1 MFDFIVCPERKMY
14 CFMIFIFKGF
24 HNFDF
29 QKLFNAVCCLPSK
42 ALISTAYTVN
52 CGEKL
57 HVSPCHVNI
66 SFTVK
71 VSFDVSEIYYTCIE
85 IHVTFIHVKKAKNR
99 IRILEALLKET
110 SFSSQNFEGYII
122 TIKNVLVL

>member
-1 MFDFIVCPERKMY
+1 MVDFIVCPERKMY
-14 CFMIFIFKGF
+14 GFVIFIFKGL

-66 SFTVK
+66 SLTVK
-71 VSFDVSEIYYTCIE
+71 VSFLIYNVSEIYYTCIE

-99 IRILEALLKET
+99 IRILEALLKVT

-122 TIKNVLVL
+122 TI

>member
-1 MFDFIVCPERKMY
+1 MVDFIVCRKGKMNG
-14 CFMIFIFKGF
+14 FVIFIFKGF
-24 HNFDF
+24 HDFDF

-71 VSFDVSEIYYTCIE
+71 VSFLIYNVSEIYYTCIE

-99 IRILEALLKET
+99 IRILEAFESDFLF
-110 SFSSQNFEGYII
+110 FSEF
-122 TIKNVLVL
+122 